1 MNANERESINAL
13 IERVVGTI
21 HEVANML
28 GAGFLEKE
36 YQRALV
42 VKRRAR
48 SLRAEAPAALRV
60 L

>member
-13 IERVVGTI
+13 IERVVGAI

-42 VKRRAR
+42 VKRRVR
-48 SLRAEAPAALRV
+48 SLRAEAPAAVRIL
-60 L
+60 

>member
-1 MNANERESINAL
+1 MNANERESTNAL

-36 YQRALV
+36 YERALV
-42 VKRRAR
+42 VKRR
-48 SLRAEAPAALRV
+48 P
-60 L
+60 